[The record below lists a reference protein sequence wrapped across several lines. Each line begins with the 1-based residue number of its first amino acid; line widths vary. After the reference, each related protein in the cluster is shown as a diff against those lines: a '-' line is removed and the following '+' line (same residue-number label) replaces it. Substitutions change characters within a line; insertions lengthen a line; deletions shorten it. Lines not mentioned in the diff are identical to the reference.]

1 MKWLENMTVRVS
13 WTLVLLVFFAL
24 VLGVSSLGLYTLH
37 YSSESLARLHQVNV
51 SQQTLL
57 DRVNTRLLALRLDI
71 AHQTGSA
78 RVDTAGLNQ
87 QLDRIRTTFQQFTAL
102 PFASE
107 QRAGVEALRQDF
119 SQLVSEGLTPRISAL
134 RSDPAS
140 SEADDR
146 LHTLGDAFMADAE
159 TFISSAERT
168 GNTLYSR
175 FQQHATLLQVLM
187 IAAIIAA
194 VVISLIVMWG
204 VTANVIRP
212 LKRLVGHFE
221 RMARGD
227 LSAVNERHGNNEI
240 GKLFSALA
248 RTRQS
253 LADTVTTVR
262 AGSDH
267 INSDA
272 RTIARDNIDLS
283 SRTEQQAA
291 SLEETAASMEQLTS
305 TVQQNADNS
314 RQASQL
320 ANRASDTAQ
329 RGGKVIGEVRETMQE
344 ISRGAH
350 QMVDFIALIDSIAFQ
365 TNLLALNAAVE
376 AARAGEQGRGFA
388 VVAGEVR
395 ALAGRSSEAARE
407 IRSLIDTSIERV
419 DSGSNLA
426 DQANDT
432 MREIVEAVQRA
443 TELMTEIAAASEEQS
458 SGISQVN
465 QAVSQIDQATQ
476 QNAELV
482 QNAAQA
488 ARELEQQ
495 AEALRASVAVFQLEQ
510 TDRSPRPRTAT
521 TEARQQPR
529 EAGTR
534 RSNTAEQPSGEPQSN
549 PASRSPSRPQPEA
562 SSHPAATTATLPARP
577 ARAATRDE
585 DEWETF

>member
-24 VLGVSSLGLYTLH
+24 VLGVSALGLYTLN
-37 YSSESLARLHQVNV
+37 YSNGSLDRLHQVNV
-51 SQQTLL
+51 RQQTLL
-57 DRVNTRLLALRLDI
+57 DRINTNLLALRLNVVQQD
-71 AHQTGSA
+71 
-78 RVDTAGLNQ
+78 DTADLND
-87 QLDRIRTTFQQFTAL
+87 QLNRIRQNFERFTAL
-102 PFASE
+102 SFTQE
-107 QRAGVEALRQDF
+107 QLTSVNQLKQDF
-119 SQLVSEGLTPRISAL
+119 SRLVNQGLIPRISAL
-134 RSDPAS
+134 QNNVAQEDEDAGQ
-140 SEADDR
+140 
-146 LHTLGDAFMADAE
+146 LQTLGDGFMRDAE
-159 TFISSAERT
+159 AFISAAEAS
-168 GNTLYSR
+168 GDTLYKG
-175 FQQHATLLQVLM
+175 FQQRVTLLQVLM

-204 VTANVIRP
+204 VTVNVINP
-212 LKRLVGHFE
+212 LKRIVGHFE
-221 RMARGD
+221 RMASGD
-227 LSAVNERHGNNEI
+227 LSPVRERHGNNEI
-240 GKLFSALA
+240 GKLFSALS
-248 RTRQS
+248 RTQKS
-253 LADTVTTVR
+253 LSATVTTVR
-262 AGSDH
+262 ASSDH
-267 INSDA
+267 INNDA

-320 ANRASDTAQ
+320 ATRASETAQ
-329 RGGKVIGEVRETMQE
+329 RGGEVIGEVRGTMQE
-344 ISRGAH
+344 ISKGAH

-407 IRSLIDTSIERV
+407 IRSLIDSSIERV
-419 DSGSNLA
+419 DSGSALA
-426 DQANDT
+426 DQANST
-432 MREIVEAVQRA
+432 MSEIVEAVQRA

-488 ARELEQQ
+488 ARELEHQ
-495 AEALRASVAVFQLEQ
+495 AEALRDSVAVFQLENH
-510 TDRSPRPRTAT
+510 SA
-521 TEARQQPR
+521 
-529 EAGTR
+529 
-534 RSNTAEQPSGEPQSN
+534 
-549 PASRSPSRPQPEA
+549 PSRPQHDTSFEPSEGQSHATAIPTSPSHKTAEQRKPEHVSSRSEPAVRTSSSEPA
-562 SSHPAATTATLPARP
+562 SSASTKPVRTTT
-577 ARAATRDE
+577 TSDE